1 MTSFIVTNPN
11 ESCSAVVRSN
21 QAVLAAASGDNVV
34 AEVNE
39 VCSSTHNEV
48 LYEECDNFE
57 CHSSTYVSTTENV
70 AYGQVVELL
79 KVKYINQERM
89 LTLIE
94 TALKTPAEINVTE
107 FFKTLVGLFLICR
120 FNELVASVFYC

>member
-70 AYGQVVELL
+70 AYGQGGRATQSEVYQSREDVD
-79 KVKYINQERM
+79 
-89 LTLIE
+89 
-94 TALKTPAEINVTE
+94 
-107 FFKTLVGLFLICR
+107 
-120 FNELVASVFYC
+120 FN